1 MLTVQ
6 KTREVRKKLPLHCY
20 YAVIWQNILEEALDF
35 QGSKSQIL
43 AFFLPYRLLVIFF
56 LYVTSLEIMS
66 NCVLYSYKLHSSSR
80 TLLQDDDDFF
90 FCQKVCCW
98 QNPLSK
104 LH

>member
-43 AFFLPYRLLVIFF
+43 ASFFALSII
-56 LYVTSLEIMS
+56 S
-66 NCVLYSYKLHSSSR
+66 
-80 TLLQDDDDFF
+80 DFF
-90 FCQKVCCW
+90 FVCDFFR
-98 QNPLSK
+98 NNVK
-104 LH
+104 LCTLQL